1 MKPFPFGHATHPQ
14 WRMAAGLVI
23 AQLRAQMAL
32 PQNAQAPTLG
42 LAYFTD
48 HYADEAQA
56 LLDHLR
62 QELPQITS
70 WAGTVGVG
78 IASNN
83 VEYFDEPALA
93 VMLCELPAD
102 SYRVFSGVSPMAASA
117 EFSPHAAL
125 VHADGHTPDLPELL
139 GELAQR
145 TASNYLFG
153 GLASSR
159 QSFPQMAWQ
168 AEQAVGA
175 HAGVFNGGFSGVA
188 FAQEV
193 SLISRVTQGCEPIRL
208 ADAASGKKAQPHR
221 ITKSD
226 RNVVLE
232 LDGEAALD
240 VLLDE
245 LGITL
250 DEPKTSLLRLRQTLV
265 GLTDAASESGDKARS
280 VPTMYGRFGTDTRVR
295 HLIGL
300 DPLRRGVAVADIV
313 PPDGQLTFCQRDRE
327 AARRDLMRICAEIR
341 EELEPVELSADNL
354 SARHD
359 HGNGD
364 GNSNRGATDLIAKT
378 QGNVPGS
385 SPFSSENGAKT
396 ILGAIYISCAGRGGP
411 HFGGDSAELQI
422 LRHALGDARGL
433 LRRRRNRVS
442 AFVWLHGCAHGVDQQ
457 LIHHQL
463 GNTCPLAPHRQKT
476 KKSKSES
483 LATICSNITA
493 RKSFTPPKKF
503 KAPTSGRRLI

>member
-1 MKPFPFGHATHPQ
+1 MKPFPYGHATHPQ

-32 PQNAQAPTLG
+32 PHNASAPTLG

-62 QELPQITS
+62 QELLQITS

-93 VMLCELPAD
+93 VMLCELPAG
-102 SYRVFSGVSPMAASA
+102 SYRVFSGVSPLNASA
-117 EFSPHAAL
+117 DFSPHAAL

-139 GELAQR
+139 QELSER
-145 TASNYLFG
+145 TASGYLFG

-159 QSFPQMAWQ
+159 QSTPQIAWQ
-168 AEQAVGA
+168 GTHQT
-175 HAGVFNGGFSGVA
+175 AGVFNGGFSGVA
-188 FAQEV
+188 LAREV
-193 SLISRVTQGCEPIRL
+193 ALVSRVTQGCEPIRL
-208 ADAASGKKAQPHR
+208 PDGKKAQPHR

-226 RNVVLE
+226 GNVVLE

-250 DEPKTSLLRLRQTLV
+250 DEPQTSLLRLRQTLV
-265 GLTDAASESGDKARS
+265 GLTDAASDPHDLTRS
-280 VPTMYGRFGTDTRVR
+280 TQRLYGRFGIDTRVR

-313 PPDGQLTFCQRDRE
+313 PPGGQLTFCQRDRE

-341 EELEPVELSADNL
+341 EELEPVEISTESSDAIN
-354 SARHD
+354 SIAEASINMPT
-359 HGNGD
+359 NGH
-364 GNSNRGATDLIAKT
+364 
-378 QGNVPGS
+378 
-385 SPFSSENGAKT
+385 FSLENGSKT
-396 ILGAIYISCAGRGGP
+396 ILGAIYVSCAGRGGP
-411 HFGGDSAELQI
+411 HFGSDSAELQT
-422 LRHALGDARGL
+422 LRHALGDVPLVGFFAGGEIAHQHL
-433 LRRRRNRVS
+433 YGYTGVLTVFTS
-442 AFVWLHGCAHGVDQQ
+442 A
-457 LIHHQL
+457 
-463 GNTCPLAPHRQKT
+463 
-476 KKSKSES
+476 
-483 LATICSNITA
+483 
-493 RKSFTPPKKF
+493 
-503 KAPTSGRRLI
+503 